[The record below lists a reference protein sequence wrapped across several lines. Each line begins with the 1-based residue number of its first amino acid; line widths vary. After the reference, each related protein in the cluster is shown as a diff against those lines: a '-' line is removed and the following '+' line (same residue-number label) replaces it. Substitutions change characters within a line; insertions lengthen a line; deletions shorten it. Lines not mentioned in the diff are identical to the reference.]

1 MSCRFRNYKQVTFLI
16 TPCSKQHQLS
26 VVELLRFVLLRELMA
41 HQNGTC
47 VTMAHLA
54 HIVLQTDDAVI
65 LFLGWWLISW
75 LHIILIVVSCK
86 VRVLTSSDVV
96 ADIVLNSEVG
106 ETHEIK

>member
-1 MSCRFRNYKQVTFLI
+1 
-16 TPCSKQHQLS
+16 
-26 VVELLRFVLLRELMA
+26 MA

-86 VRVLTSSDVV
+86 VRVLTNSGVV
-96 ADIVLNSEVG
+96 ADIGWALNANSVVRQVCRHEDALDAAG
-106 ETHEIK
+106 QHCKPQETEESFLCTDLSVC